1 MLPPD
6 YTHGIVNLMASLR
19 QGLGGTPGPCA
30 PLEQLAPSELAGARK
45 VVLLVIDGLGHDY
58 LLAHGG
64 RLKPWLRGALSS
76 VFPSST
82 APAITSFMTGEAPN
96 RHAVTGWFMYLREFG
111 VVTTILPFR
120 GRVGGVRLDK
130 LGLNPAAVI
139 GTGSLFDR
147 IAVDG
152 EYLIGRDLVDSAYS
166 QVMAG
171 NARRHGYRSL
181 DELCETLYRLVR
193 AHGRNYIYAYWPRL
207 DGLAHEHG
215 IGSAVVT
222 EHFRQLDNRIADL
235 IDALRGSDTLLIVTA
250 DHGFIDVTPESVT
263 TLDQHPELR
272 DLLLLPPCGEPR
284 AAFCHLREG
293 CSGRFERYVGTQLAD
308 RFELHRSADLIERGW
323 FGPGEPHPRLAE
335 RLGDYILLGRDN
347 HVISEQLPGES
358 PWTMIGV
365 HGGLSPAEMRVPLLV
380 AEC

>member
-1 MLPPD
+1 MLLPD
-6 YTHGIVNLMASLR
+6 YSNSIVNLMASLR
-19 QGLGGTPGPCA
+19 QGLGGEPGPCA
-30 PLEQLAPSELAGARK
+30 PLEQLPPSEVAGARK

-58 LLAHGG
+58 LRARGK
-64 RLKPWLRGALSS
+64 RLNLWLRGALSS

-96 RHAVTGWFMYLREFG
+96 RHAVTGWFMYLREFAT
-111 VVTTILPFR
+111 VTTILPFR

-130 LGLNPAAVI
+130 LGLDPSAVI
-139 GTGSLFDR
+139 GAGSLFDR

-152 EYLIGRDLVDSAYS
+152 DYLIGRDLVDSAYS
-166 QVMAG
+166 RVMAG
-171 NARRHGYRSL
+171 SARRHGYRSF
-181 DELCETLYRLVR
+181 DQLCTVLQRL
-193 AHGRNYIYAYWPRL
+193 AQTDGRGYVYAYWPRF

-215 IGSAVVT
+215 VASATVA
-222 EHFRQLDNRIADL
+222 EHCRQLENRIAEL
-235 IDALRGSDTLLIVTA
+235 IDALRGSDTLLIITA
-250 DHGFIDVTPESVT
+250 DHGFIDVTPDSVT

-272 DLLLLPPCGEPR
+272 ELLLLPPCGEPR
-284 AAFCHLREG
+284 AAFCYLREG
-293 CSGRFERYVGTQLAD
+293 CRDRFERYVGMHLAD
-308 RFELHRSADLIERGW
+308 RFEPHRSTELIERGW
-323 FGPGEPHPRLAE
+323 FGPGTPHPRLAE

-347 HVISEQLPGES
+347 HVFSEQLPSES